1 MNLKMTQKVTSDVGV
16 GILRNV
22 LEDGEYFIDDIVSLK
37 VGNDVL

>member
-1 MNLKMTQKVTSDVGV
+1 MNLKMTQKVTSDVCV